1 MDRRRFWQKTIVL
14 LSAFLLLAPAV
25 QAVITVLVPLR
36 ASLAV
41 NQFIVVAKVDKLV
54 PTAPGVM
61 LTVAED
67 LKGKAPFRSMAV
79 NLKGDRDSQKTKDT
93 ERLLKRLAPDLPL
106 ILFIHQNEKTFTVF
120 GYSNGTWLQII
131 GRSIDDKVAW
141 SFTHLEP
148 YLRRTFK
155 GTTAELKKII
165 VDSVAGKI
173 KPPPPDE
180 KEPPGI

>member
-1 MDRRRFWQKTIVL
+1 
-14 LSAFLLLAPAV
+14 
-25 QAVITVLVPLR
+25 
-36 ASLAV
+36 
-41 NQFIVVAKVDKLV
+41 VAKVDKLV

-67 LKGKAPFRSMAV
+67 LKGKAPFRSLAV

-93 ERLLKRLAPDLPL
+93 ERLLKRLAPNLPL

-120 GYSNGTWLQII
+120 GYSNCTWLQII
-131 GRSIDDKVAW
+131 GRSAEDKVAW

-165 VDSVAGKI
+165 VDSLAGKI

-180 KEPPGI
+180 KEPPGIGPEVSSGSETEDRRVIVDPQ